1 MDGDEE
7 TDGRDGP
14 EFFGEEE
21 PVLLTDESLW
31 PGLEEY
37 LPLHRKECRLVRC
50 ERILVR
56 GEEEGCVFHNSDVY
70 ISEIVVDLQELA
82 GDEDGLSAIL
92 IGLGSHRLRSV
103 VKELEL
109 GLNPEEIEKI
119 HLHKTPAEVEERRV
133 AIRRLPTYAERLLEA
148 VGGPRIMALYLPK
161 SLRAALKGN
170 GAVPTALDLA
180 EAAIAAWGTDVLK
193 HCKTSLDRLD
203 PPKKWA
209 GSAKAVEFVR
219 ALGFPEEWAG
229 ERGKRRDPF
238 LEVEGPRPLPP
249 LHAYQRTIADNVRK
263 LLRGE
268 YGAERRGMIGMPTGS
283 GKTRVAVQ
291 AVVEAMRDDGFSG
304 GVLWV
309 ADRGEL
315 CEQAVEAWRQVWS
328 SGGAK
333 AAWLRVSGMWGEQDE
348 PLPMTELHVVVAT
361 VQTLAARLSK
371 RPDEYGFLADFR
383 LVVFDEAHRSIA
395 PTSTSV
401 MEELGLTRFQR
412 ADEPFLLGLTATPYR
427 GQDEIETA
435 RLVRRYGRKRLD
447 WGAFASDDS
456 EAVIRELQGI
466 GVLARAD
473 HKVIEG
479 ATFPFSAFSGKER
492 KQMWDSPWLP
502 RHVEDRIAR
511 NTERTGRI
519 VEAYKEYVPPD
530 WPALVFATSVEH
542 AQTLAALLELK
553 GIRARAVSGATS
565 RQTHRRAVEEFR
577 GGEIKALVNYG
588 VFREGFDAPKTR
600 AIIVARP
607 VYSPNLYF
615 QMIGRGLRG
624 PENGGNE
631 RCLVLDVRDNIET
644 FDRALAFSQ
653 LDWLWDHD
661 HS

>member
-21 PVLLTDESLW
+21 PVFLTNEWL
-31 PGLEEY
+31 GLKEH
-37 LPLHRKECRLVRC
+37 LPPHRKECRLVRC

-56 GEEEGCVFHNSDVY
+56 GEEKGCVSHNSDVY
-70 ISEIVVDLQELA
+70 ISEKFLDREQVGKEEDNFAAVFVSLESHKLQRVIEEL
-82 GDEDGLSAIL
+82 
-92 IGLGSHRLRSV
+92 
-103 VKELEL
+103 KLEL
-109 GLNPEEIEKI
+109 KPEEIKKI
-119 HLHKTPAEVEERRV
+119 HLHKTPAEVEELRA
-133 AIRRLPTYAERLLEA
+133 AIRWLPTDAERLLEA
-148 VGGPRIMALYLPK
+148 VGREGLRYHLPA
-161 SLRAALKGN
+161 SLLGVLKRDNPGIED
-170 GAVPTALDLA
+170 LHLA
-180 EAAIAAWGTDVLK
+180 EAAISAWGADVLK
-193 HCKTSLDRLD
+193 HCKIWLDRLD
-203 PPKKWA
+203 PPPTWA

-219 ALGFPEEWAG
+219 TLGFPEDWAG
-229 ERGKRRDPF
+229 ERDEKPDPF
-238 LEVEGPRPLPP
+238 LEVEGPRPLPQ

-291 AVVEAMRDDGFSG
+291 AVVEAMRGDGFRG

-309 ADRGEL
+309 ADRDEL

-328 SGGAK
+328 SEGAK
-333 AAWLRVSGMWGEQDE
+333 AAWLRVSRMWGEQDE

-371 RPDEYGFLADFR
+371 RPEQYGFLADFG
-383 LVVFDEAHRSIA
+383 LVVFDEAHRSVT
-395 PTSTSV
+395 PTHTSV
-401 MEELGLTRFQR
+401 MEELGLTRFR
-412 ADEPFLLGLTATPYR
+412 RENEPFLLGLTATPYR
-427 GQDEIETA
+427 GQDERETA
-435 RLVRRYGRKRLD
+435 RLADRYGRRRLD
-447 WGAFASDDS
+447 SGAFASDDS
-456 EAVIRELQGI
+456 EAVIRELQDK

-492 KQMWDSPWLP
+492 KQMRDLPWLP
-502 RHVEDRIAR
+502 TSVENRIAR
-511 NTERTGRI
+511 NTERTERI
-519 VEAYKEYVPPD
+519 VEAYEEHVPPD

-553 GIRARAVSGATS
+553 GIRAQAVSGETS
-565 RQTHRRAVEEFR
+565 RQTRRRAVEGFR

-588 VFREGFDAPKTR
+588 VFREGFDAPDTR

-615 QMIGRGLRG
+615 QMIGRGPRG
-624 PENGGNE
+624 PKNGGNE
-631 RCLVLDVRDNIET
+631 RCPVLDVRDNIET

-653 LDWLWDHD
+653 LDWLWDRD
-661 HS
+661 RP